1 METTVNQR
9 ISEIISE
16 LKITKNSFA
25 DKLGVAG
32 SVIYNII
39 NNRNKPGFDLLA
51 KIVSLFDVNPEYL
64 IVGKGNI
71 FSSKSGTEMNHNFE
85 PRMNPSIHTPKMGGD
100 FGGRMGE
107 NDEKNIDD
115 DLSGAIIS
123 ALCGSYNKRNGT
135 DFGYN
140 SFPLLSSEFRV
151 ITNYVDF
158 LQKML
163 VAEVRKELFAFAKN
177 RYEATGSTS
186 AEIPEELDEI
196 LDKYVK
202 IYTILEESAEKG
214 TSVINDLNGLI
225 EMLRKKHNI

>member
-1 METTVNQR
+1 MF
-9 ISEIISE
+9 ISNDSLIGEQHKHEIIRDSD
-16 LKITKNSFA
+16 LKQIS
-25 DKLGVAG
+25 
-32 SVIYNII
+32 
-39 NNRNKPGFDLLA
+39 DL
-51 KIVSLFDVNPEYL
+51 KMR
-64 IVGKGNI
+64 G
-71 FSSKSGTEMNHNFE
+71 NFE
-85 PRMNPSIHTPKMGGD
+85 GSMR
-100 FGGRMGE
+100 E

-151 ITNYVDF
+151 ISNYVDF

-202 IYTILEESAEKG
+202 IYTILVESAEKG